1 MMIII
6 RALHWVLQS
15 RYWPPQNGFR
25 CCRNH
30 NVISIESIFDGDS
43 PQYQRSIR
51 VLNKN
56 LQLQSG
62 PWHNI
67 LLCCQNRY
75 ETWIKTT
82 FECYSAKYIKDH
94 NPIEMTIWLLFKIMM
109 IKIKLTTCPWL
120 QSAFASSSQRKSS
133 WSIDFHW
140 FC

>member
-1 MMIII
+1 MLTIREVIKKIVVKQIIILIMMIII
-6 RALHWVLQS
+6 RVLHWVLQS

-51 VLNKN
+51 VLNRN

-62 PWHNI
+62 PRHNI

-75 ETWIKTT
+75 ET
-82 FECYSAKYIKDH
+82 
-94 NPIEMTIWLLFKIMM
+94 
-109 IKIKLTTCPWL
+109 
-120 QSAFASSSQRKSS
+120 
-133 WSIDFHW
+133 
-140 FC
+140 